1 MRALSL
7 ALLALAALS
16 SLSVADAK
24 RKYNTASKI
33 VKGAINVHLVPHSH
47 DDV

>member
-1 MRALSL
+1 MRALSR

-16 SLSVADAK
+16 GVADAK

>member
-7 ALLALAALS
+7 ALALAA
-16 SLSVADAK
+16 LSVADAK
-24 RKYNTASKI
+24 RKYRTTSKI